1 MAASSAIGLIID
13 AVFNIGYDPI
23 NPGNITFR
31 NSIELGF
38 IPFHDIDR
46 GMVPFLQSF
55 GANSSF
61 EVSDEMK
68 SWTFTLKFGMLY
80 VLDELKAD
88 EMWADLGNVNG
99 NIQNNMTLDTQVSYT
114 FPEEVFVDEATEHE
128 LTVGL
133 TNWQIVKY

>member
-1 MAASSAIGLIID
+1 MAISGVAQNID
-13 AVFNIGYDPI
+13 RVFTFGYDPI
-23 NPGNITFR
+23 NPGNINFR

-55 GANSSF
+55 GANASV

-88 EMWADLGNVNG
+88 QMWTDLGTANDF
-99 NIQNNMTLDTQVSYT
+99 IQDNTTLNTLVSYT
-114 FPEEVFVDEATEHE
+114 FPEEAFVDETTEHE

-133 TNWQIVKY
+133 VNWQAVKY